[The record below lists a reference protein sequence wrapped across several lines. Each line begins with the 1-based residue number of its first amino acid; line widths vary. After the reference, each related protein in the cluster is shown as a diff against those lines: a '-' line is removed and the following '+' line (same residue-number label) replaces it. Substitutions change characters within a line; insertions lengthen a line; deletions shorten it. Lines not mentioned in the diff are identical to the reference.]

1 VRLSDFVNAENRFT
15 CLKMRGLPFSV
26 SAREIRDFFE
36 DFRVAERDITIDL
49 NQGRPTG
56 YALVFFESEAE
67 AERAKD

>member
-1 VRLSDFVNAENRFT
+1 MRLSDFVNAENRYT